1 MSDPYQ
7 VLGVSRDASDEE
19 IKKCTEYQ
27 SEHTKKRKIFVESSH
42 SQSAQYPV

>member
-1 MSDPYQ
+1 M
-7 VLGVSRDASDEE
+7 GFRHSDEE

-42 SQSAQYPV
+42 SQSAQYPVW